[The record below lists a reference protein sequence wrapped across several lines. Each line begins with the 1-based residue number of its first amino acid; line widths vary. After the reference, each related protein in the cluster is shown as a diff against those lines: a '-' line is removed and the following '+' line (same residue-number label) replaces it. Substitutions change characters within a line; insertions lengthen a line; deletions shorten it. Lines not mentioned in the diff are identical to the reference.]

1 MPFKSEAQR
10 RKFAEMLKDKKI
22 TQATFDEWQN
32 ATGKEKLPERVKTG
46 PKKAPS
52 LLRGRYRSR

>member
-32 ATGKEKLPERVKTG
+32 ATGK
-46 PKKAPS
+46 KAV
-52 LLRGRYRSR
+52 LDATAIQAG